1 MKQLLPNMTALLPI
15 LNLFQS
21 CLSKPQF
28 KHFHDYIGGLLTLSN
43 KSMSGICD
51 ALVEKRHTSSMSR
64 FLSSL
69 AWDEN
74 GLIVKY
80 LRKIRFVFSRE
91 WVSVIIDDTLS
102 EKTGKNIDGV
112 QFHKDHAGGGFVF
125 GHQFVTAL
133 LRSRDII
140 LPLVPRFYSKKTA
153 SKSRLHTILSY
164 LR

>member
-1 MKQLLPNMTALLPI
+1 
-15 LNLFQS
+15 
-21 CLSKPQF
+21 
-28 KHFHDYIGGLLTLSN
+28 
-43 KSMSGICD
+43 MSGICD

-112 QFHKDHAGGGFVF
+112 QFHKDHAGGGFCLWSSIRY
-125 GHQFVTAL
+125 GTA
-133 LRSRDII
+133 
-140 LPLVPRFYSKKTA
+140 A
-153 SKSRLHTILSY
+153 
-164 LR
+164 